1 MVEDRKIA
9 WPAQLSLGADG
20 MGNSLEHVRHIMGQS
35 MEALIHHFKL
45 VTEGFRV
52 PAGQVYVPIE
62 SPRGELGYHVVSDGS
77 TRPWRV
83 HVRDPSFVNLQA
95 TAAMSEGGMIADVIA
110 ADRLDRPRDGRR
122 RPVSALP
129 GSAEGT
135 AVTGLD
141 SAPVEPAHADLPPL
155 TEQTRLEAR
164 EIIARYPVARSALL
178 PMLHLVQSV
187 QGYVSPEGVTL
198 CAEELGLTKAEVGA
212 VATFYTMY
220 KRRPT
225 GRHLVSV
232 CTNTLCSVLG
242 GQRIMDALSE
252 RPRRRTTTRPPPT
265 ARSPSSTPSAWPR
278 ATTRRWSPSTTSST
292 TSRTSRAPASSSPP
306 CAAARSRLPTRGAP
320 LTDFKGISRQLAGFS
335 QYGDDAAA
343 AAAVDAPGALGP
355 TLVGLRLAEDRGE
368 TAPDMPRRSATRR
381 PPPRPRRRPASSP
394 RSAAPPSRAG
404 RSLAD
409 RNDGTDTPA
418 GTEPGTSGQGPG
430 KA

>member
-1 MVEDRKIA
+1 M
-9 WPAQLSLGADG
+9 
-20 MGNSLEHVRHIMGQS
+20 
-35 MEALIHHFKL
+35 
-45 VTEGFRV
+45 
-52 PAGQVYVPIE
+52 
-62 SPRGELGYHVVSDGS
+62 
-77 TRPWRV
+77 
-83 HVRDPSFVNLQA
+83 
-95 TAAMSEGGMIADVIA
+95 
-110 ADRLDRPRDGRR
+110 
-122 RPVSALP
+122 SALP

-141 SAPVEPAHADLPPL
+141 SSPVDASPETLAELPPL

-232 CTNTLCSVLG
+232 CTNTLCGVLG
-242 GQRIMDALSE
+242 GQRIMDALSSDLGVHHDE
-252 RPRRRTTTRPPPT
+252 TTADGSITLEHAECLAACDYAPVVTVDYEFYDQQDVDSARELVAALRRGEK
-265 ARSPSSTPSAWPR
+265 
-278 ATTRRWSPSTTSST
+278 
-292 TSRTSRAPASSSPP
+292 PA
-306 CAAARSRLPTRGAP
+306 PTRGAP

-335 QYGDDAAA
+335 QYGDAAAA

-355 TLVGLRLAEDRGE
+355 TLVGLRLAEERDE
-368 TAPDMPRRSATRR
+368 AAPDMPKRSAT
-381 PPPRPRRRPASSP
+381 SSSGAAAAEAAGVE
-394 RSAAPPSRAG
+394 SAQRGAPEPAG

-409 RNDGTDTPA
+409 QNDGTDTPA